1 MTDSNEGIDNLLLL
15 VTQRSGCIE
24 NLLENFFSFLARKT
38 DFYRPPDKNNEI
50 SLDHCANLVS
60 YYCRN
65 VGMKYAELIS
75 KNSKK
80 AVGTQP
86 SDNKNTLPSSTE
98 LSALSSS
105 QNSVKQVELTKDP
118 NKLEDSTESGR
129 SDETSTEKSHE
140 TESKALDKNTSAE
153 KTSSIMNDKVA
164 RGTQNVD
171 RSEDSE
177 DDSPPP
183 AGNGGKTQWYEWTQ
197 TLGSLEV
204 MVRVPEGTVS
214 RNVKVEIGTNTLNV
228 KVNNTL
234 LFGGELYDLVKSDE
248 SVWALVDNKILQISL
263 EKRNQMGWWATVVK
277 GHPEI
282 DVKKIVPEN
291 SKLSDLDSETRS
303 TVEKMMF
310 DQRQKAAGLPTSSQ
324 RSQYEALEKFKKA
337 HPELDFSKAQI
348 NFS

>member
-1 MTDSNEGIDNLLLL
+1 MSDANEGIDNLLLL

-38 DFYRPPDKNNEI
+38 DFYRPPDKSNEI
-50 SLDHCANLVS
+50 SLDHCTNLVS

-65 VGMKYAELIS
+65 VGMRYAELIS

-80 AVGTQP
+80 VAGAQP

-98 LSALSSS
+98 LLASSS
-105 QNSVKQVELTKDP
+105 PQDSGKHPELAKDT
-118 NKLEDSTESGR
+118 NKREDSTESGR
-129 SDETSTEKSHE
+129 SDRKIAEKPHE
-140 TESKALDKNTSAE
+140 TESKGSNKNMGSDKTGTVTKSE
-153 KTSSIMNDKVA
+153 VVS
-164 RGTQNVD
+164 GTQKVE

-183 AGNGGKTQWYEWTQ
+183 PGNGGKTQWYEWTQ
-197 TLGSLEV
+197 TLSSLEV
-204 MVRVPEGTVS
+204 MVTVPEGTVCK
-214 RNVKVEIGTNTLNV
+214 NVKVEIGTNTLNV
-228 KVNNTL
+228 KVNNRL
-234 LFGGELYDLVKSDE
+234 LFGGELYDSVKSDE
-248 SVWALVDNKILQISL
+248 SVWALVDNKMLQISL